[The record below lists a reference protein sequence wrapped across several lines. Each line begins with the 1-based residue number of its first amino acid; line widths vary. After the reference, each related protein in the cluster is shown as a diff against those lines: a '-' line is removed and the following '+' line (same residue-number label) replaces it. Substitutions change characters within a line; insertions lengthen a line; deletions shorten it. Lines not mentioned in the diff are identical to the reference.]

1 MVTSNGTGTGTGTG
15 DRGVRGARQRG
26 DPSSVCSHHRACARA
41 AGIMLKPRELTH
53 RRHEKLG
60 THTKTKPRPGG
71 VERSHES
78 PGRVHVEAV
87 EILPKY
93 S

>member
-1 MVTSNGTGTGTGTG
+1 
-15 DRGVRGARQRG
+15 
-26 DPSSVCSHHRACARA
+26 
-41 AGIMLKPRELTH
+41 MLKPRELTH

-93 S
+93 SS